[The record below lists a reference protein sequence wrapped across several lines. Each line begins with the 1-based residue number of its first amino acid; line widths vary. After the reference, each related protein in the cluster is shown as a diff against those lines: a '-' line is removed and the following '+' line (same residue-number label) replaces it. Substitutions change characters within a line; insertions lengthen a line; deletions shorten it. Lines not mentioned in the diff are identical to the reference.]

1 MRDAAAG
8 LAVAGPDLEEL
19 VVDGTSYWLAAGL
32 LDRLPPASGSAT
44 VHALP
49 GFDEFLLGYQ
59 DRSASLA
66 AEYAQAIVPGNN
78 GMFLPTIVADGRV
91 IGTWRRK
98 RAGAGWAVTPVP
110 FGAYSGRTAAG
121 FRAAASAY
129 GQFLGSAVTVAEPP

>member
-1 MRDAAAG
+1 
-8 LAVAGPDLEEL
+8 VARPELEEL
-19 VVDGTSYWLAAGL
+19 VVAGTSYWMAAGL
-32 LDRLPPASGSAT
+32 LDRRPPAAAASK

-59 DRSASLA
+59 DRSATLA

-98 RAGAGWAVTPVP
+98 RAGAGWVVTPVP
-110 FGAYSGRTAAG
+110 FAAYTDRTATG
-121 FRAAASAY
+121 FRAAITAY
-129 GQFLGSAVTVAEPP
+129 GRFLGSAVTVTDPP